1 MERSQT
7 NPGQSLTQME
17 HNGYGIFVFSSAFLL
32 LVSLVAFWPSDH
44 WVASLALLLG
54 VVGSLGAVGG

>member
-17 HNGYGIFVFSSAFLL
+17 HNGYSIFVFSSVFLFL
-32 LVSLVAFWPSDH
+32 ASLVAFRPSDH
-44 WVASLALLLG
+44 WVASLAFLLG
-54 VVGSLGAVGG
+54 VVGILGAVGG